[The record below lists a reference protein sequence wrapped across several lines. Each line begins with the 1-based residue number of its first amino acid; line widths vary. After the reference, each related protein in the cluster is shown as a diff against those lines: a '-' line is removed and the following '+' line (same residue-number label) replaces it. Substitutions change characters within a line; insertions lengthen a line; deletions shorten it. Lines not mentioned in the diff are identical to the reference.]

1 MRGELFMK
9 AMQEIQRI
17 VSHHHE
23 VAKEWKTKTG
33 GKVFGYLSHD
43 IPEELIYAAG
53 VLPVRILGSH
63 EPEVITDPYM
73 WNMMHRVFE
82 RDCLAQ
88 GLQGRYS
95 YLDGI
100 IGVARDPH
108 ICQCFFS
115 WTQHIPIPYSYEFQT
130 AVVLGGRRV
139 VDYLRGEVEDFK
151 QSLEAWTGKPISDKS
166 IDHAIEVYNQ
176 TRRLVKQ
183 ISEFRKDDVP
193 KITGAEFMEIAL
205 AGMLTDK
212 AEYNHLLE
220 QLVKDIPKRK
230 IPDGQGVRVMLIG
243 GANDHIDLVKAIEGM
258 GVQVVVD
265 DYSTGGRYYV
275 TEVIPEADRLHA
287 LAVRMVNKP
296 RSPLADLPERTR
308 PAYLLNL
315 AREYKVQGSIFM
327 IQRGDD
333 AEEFDYP
340 ANRKPLED
348 NNIPTLVLELDFTN
362 PVEQFRTRVEAFM
375 ETLES

>member
-1 MRGELFMK
+1 MK

-17 VSHHHE
+17 VTNRHE
-23 VAKEWKTKTG
+23 VAKEWKAKTE

-100 IGVARDPH
+100 ISIARDPH
-108 ICQCFFS
+108 ISQCYYS
-115 WTQHIPIPYSYEFQT
+115 WIQHIPIPYNYEFQT
-130 AVVLGGRRV
+130 AAVLGGRRV
-139 VDYLRGEVEDFK
+139 VDYLRGEIEDFK

-166 IDHAIEVYNQ
+166 IDHAIELYDQ

-220 QLVKDIPKRK
+220 QLVKEIPKRK
-230 IPDGQGVRVMLIG
+230 VPDGQGVRIMLVG
-243 GANDHIDLVKAIEGM
+243 GTNDHIDLIRAIETM
-258 GVQVVVD
+258 GVQIVVD
-265 DYSTGGRYYV
+265 DHSTSGRYYV

-362 PVEQFRTRVEAFM
+362 PVEQFRTRVEAFL